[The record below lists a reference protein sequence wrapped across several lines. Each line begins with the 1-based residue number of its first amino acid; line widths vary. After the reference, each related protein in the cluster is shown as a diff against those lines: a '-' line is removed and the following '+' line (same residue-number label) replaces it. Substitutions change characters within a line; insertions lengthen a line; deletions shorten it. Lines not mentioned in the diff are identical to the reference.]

1 MFTSIVIIP
10 LSLICYNMPTMKK
23 GLAILGSTGSIG
35 KQTLEIVSVFPS
47 SLTVVALAAKDEI
60 DLIVEQI
67 KKFSPKIVSVLNED
81 IKQKVEQKLGPS
93 KVQILTGQEGLT
105 KVATISEAKM
115 VVAAIPGSLSLLPVL
130 EAVKAKKDI
139 ALATKEVL
147 VTAGDLFM
155 SAVREAGV
163 KIYPIDSEHSA
174 IAQCLRGE
182 DNNTIRKIILTASG
196 GPFLKTPVE
205 KLASMTAK
213 DALKHP
219 TWKMGPKITIDS
231 ATLMNKG
238 FEVIEAHHLFG
249 LDYSKIEV
257 VIHPQS
263 IVHSMVEFIDGS
275 IKAQMGAPDMR
286 VPIQYALLEHKRAAN
301 HWSRLSFSKISQM
314 TFLQPDKQKFPCLQY
329 AYDVGNAGGTLPAVL
344 NAANEEAMKLFFK
357 GKINFAE
364 LPQKIKETIDKHQ
377 NKENSSLE
385 DILAADK
392 WARESI
398 SA

>member
-1 MFTSIVIIP
+1 
-10 LSLICYNMPTMKK
+10 MKK

-47 SLTVVALAAKDEI
+47 SLTVVSFAAKDEV

-67 KKFSPKIVSVLNED
+67 KKFSPKLVSVEND
-81 IKQKVEQKLGPS
+81 DVKQKVEQKLGVS
-93 KVQILTGQEGLT
+93 KVQILTGQEGMI
-105 KVATISEAKM
+105 KVAAVPEVKM
-115 VVAAIPGSLSLLPVL
+115 VVAAIPGALSLIPVI

-147 VTAGDLFM
+147 VAAGEIFM
-155 SAVREAGV
+155 REVKAAGIKV
-163 KIYPIDSEHSA
+163 FPIDSEHSA
-174 IAQCLRGE
+174 ILQCLQGE
-182 DNNTIRKIILTASG
+182 DRKTIKKIILTASG

-205 KLASMTAK
+205 KLGSMTAK

-238 FEVIEAHHLFG
+238 FEVMEAHYLFG

-257 VIHPQS
+257 LIHPQS
-263 IVHSMVEFIDGS
+263 IIHSMVEFVDGS
-275 IKAQMGAPDMR
+275 IKAQLGAPDMR
-286 VPIQYALLEHKRAAN
+286 VPIQYALLEGKRMAN
-301 HWSRLSFSKISQM
+301 HWSRLSFAKVSQM
-314 TFLQPDKQKFPCLQY
+314 TFQSPDKQKFPCLEY
-329 AYDVGNAGGTLPAVL
+329 AYEAGKKKGTLPAAL
-344 NAANEEAMKLFFK
+344 NAANEEAIKLFFK

-364 LPQKIKETIDKHQ
+364 LPQKIKEVIDKHQ
-377 NKENSSLE
+377 NKENPSLD
-385 DILAADK
+385 DIIAADK

-398 SA
+398 FA

>member
-1 MFTSIVIIP
+1 
-10 LSLICYNMPTMKK
+10 MKK

-35 KQTLEIVSVFPS
+35 KQTLEVVSVFPS
-47 SLTVVALAAKDEI
+47 SLTVVALAAKDEV

-67 KKFSPKIVSVLNED
+67 KRFSPKIVSVENEEV
-81 IKQKVEQKLGPS
+81 KQKVQQKLGAS

-105 KVATISEAKM
+105 KVATAAEAKM
-115 VVAAIPGSLSLLPVL
+115 VVVAIPGSLCLVPVI

-147 VTAGDLFM
+147 VAAGEIFM
-155 SAVREAGV
+155 REVKAAGV
-163 KIYPIDSEHSA
+163 KVYPIDSEHSA
-174 IAQCLRGE
+174 IAQCLQGE
-182 DNNTIRKIILTASG
+182 DLKTVKKIILTASG

-205 KLASMTAK
+205 KFPNLTAK

-238 FEVIEAHHLFG
+238 FEVMEAHYLFG

-257 VIHPQS
+257 LIHPQS
-263 IVHSMVEFIDGS
+263 IIHSLVEFVDGS
-275 IKAQMGAPDMR
+275 IKAQLGAPDMR
-286 VPIQYALLEHKRAAN
+286 IPIQYALLEQKRMAN
-301 HWSRLSFSKISQM
+301 HWNRLSFAKISKFE
-314 TFLQPDKQKFPCLQY
+314 FLQPDNQKFPCLEY
-329 AYDVGNAGGTLPAVL
+329 AYEAGKKGGTLPAVL
-344 NAANEEAMKLFFK
+344 NAANEEAIKLFFR

-364 LPQKIKETIDKHQ
+364 LPKKIKDVMDKHQ
-377 NKENSSLE
+377 LKESPTLE

-392 WARESI
+392 FARETLI
-398 SA
+398 